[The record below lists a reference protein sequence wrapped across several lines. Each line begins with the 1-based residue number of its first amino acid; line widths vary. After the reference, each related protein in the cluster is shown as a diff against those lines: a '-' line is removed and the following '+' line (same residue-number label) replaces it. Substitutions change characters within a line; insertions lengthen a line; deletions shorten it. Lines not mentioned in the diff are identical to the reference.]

1 MSGDLEQILLQ
12 LTQPDNAIIQQATA
26 QLKLAFKDPAI
37 IPALCAVMTGSPNP
51 ESRQSAA
58 VMLRMRVKKH
68 WKKISPDHRESLKTV
83 VLQAFQQETEHK
95 VRHSLSQLSA
105 VMVKH
110 ETPDRWPALF
120 ALLNESTNSDNPT
133 DRQVGLL
140 LLSKVVESNPEPF
153 KPHYRQLLQ
162 RFAVILQ
169 DLNNPTA
176 LYYCILTLTAMTSY
190 TGSEEM
196 SLMRPLVPKLITALK
211 HLIQADQGQAS
222 ESMEVLDELLES
234 EVSIIVPHIPDI
246 VHFCLEVSADT
257 TLSDSLRVKALSCI
271 ASLIRLKSKA
281 VLKQKLLNPILQTVF
296 PVLSAEPPPGEQDPE
311 DEENGNED
319 HADSES
325 PKHFA
330 AQVIDTMALHMPPE
344 KLFQQLMPLTEAC
357 LASENPYKRKAGL
370 MCLAVLAEGCA
381 DHIRTKMLSS
391 MLQTVCHSLSDGNQ
405 VVRSASLFALGQF
418 SEHLQPEVSKYCAE
432 LMPLLLGYMSAL
444 NQAKI
449 GHVTKAFYALENF
462 MENLGSEI
470 EPYLPNLMETMLSAL
485 NNADNLKLKELA
497 VSAIGAIGKTA
508 PANVGMGLSMEHFT
522 SQYMVP
528 VSYVS
533 VFSHRNEKV
542 KRCPSTFVNRIVQ
555 ISADATSGST
565 CASGPCWNR
574 LKLMQLTIQ
583 PFLLLSANAA
593 KEKLVPYFPPVIE
606 SLKGF
611 LVDTRDEMRS
621 LQTQALDTLSVL
633 ARTIGKEMFSPL
645 AAECVQLGL
654 NLTNAVDDPDL
665 RRCTYGLFSAVSTV
679 SPGCLEPHLTAIT
692 TIMLLS
698 LKSTEGIMAHIEEDK
713 AFVLLDDDDDDDG
726 DDDEEELDTIL
737 DDKGNHAVDPDVN
750 MFSVENA
757 YMDEKE
763 DACDALGEIAFNT
776 GASFQPFLE
785 SSFSQV
791 YELCN
796 FPHEDVRRAAFGAMG
811 QFCRAQHKVWQENPS
826 EANHQ
831 ALHKLLEVVLPSFL
845 EAVRTERERQVVMA
859 VLEAMNGV
867 LKSCQGE
874 ALQSP
879 ERLKEISQAIRDVL
893 KKRTVC
899 QGEEGDEVDDDEQ
912 QAEYD
917 AMLQE
922 FAGEGI
928 PLLASAV
935 PADVFL
941 PHLNELLPLIMN
953 KAKSSCTVA
962 DRSFS
967 VGTLGEILQSL
978 VNVAGGRA
986 VAGRLSNRLLPVLVA
1001 GVRDSDAEVRNNSV
1015 FGLGALA
1022 QAAGPL
1028 VAQDYP
1034 MMLSL
1039 FSNLLSKEQDRRVID
1054 NLCAA
1059 LCRMILSHVEG
1070 VPLEQVFP
1078 ALMARLPLKEDLEEN
1093 KTVYS
1098 CLAMLYSQSPAL
1110 VVSQLVTILSASCH
1124 VLGSKDLDTETQ
1136 NTLVM
1141 LLRDISQCH
1150 SQEFQVAISSLP
1162 AEQKT
1167 TLTAVVNHS

>member
-1 MSGDLEQILLQ
+1 MSGELEQILLQ
-12 LTQPDNAIIQQATA
+12 LTQPDNAVIQQATA

-37 IPALCAVMTGSPNP
+37 IPALCAVMTGSQN
-51 ESRQSAA
+51 SQIRQSAA

-68 WKKISPDHRESLKTV
+68 WKKISPDHRESLKAV
-83 VLQAFQQETEHK
+83 VLQAFQQETEHA

-120 ALLNESTNSDNPT
+120 ALLNQSTKSNNPT
-133 DRQVGLL
+133 DRQDMHRSKCFSQVGLL
-140 LLSKVVESNPEPF
+140 LLSKVVESNPESF

-162 RFAVILQ
+162 LFGTVLQ
-169 DLNNPTA
+169 DLDNPTA
-176 LYYCILTLTAMTSY
+176 MYYSILTLTAMTAY
-190 TGSEEM
+190 TGTEEM
-196 SLMRPLVPKLITALK
+196 NLMRSLIPTLIIALK
-211 HLIQADQGQAS
+211 HLIKADQDQAS
-222 ESMEVLDELLES
+222 EAMEVLDELMES
-234 EVSIIVPHIPDI
+234 EVSIIVPHIAEI
-246 VHFCLEVSADT
+246 VHFCLEVSADI
-257 TLSDSLRVKALSCI
+257 TLTDSLRVKALSCI
-271 ASLIRLKSKA
+271 AFLIRLKSKT

-296 PVLSAEPPPGEQDPE
+296 PVLSAAPPPGEEDPE
-311 DEENGNED
+311 DEENSNED
-319 HADSES
+319 DTDNES

-344 KLFQQLMPLTEAC
+344 KLFHQLMPLTQAC
-357 LASENPYKRKAGL
+357 LASENPYERKAGL

-381 DHIRTKMLSS
+381 DHIRTKMLAS
-391 MLQTVCHSLSDGNQ
+391 MLQTVCQSLSDSNQ
-405 VVRSASLFALGQF
+405 VVRSAGLFALGQF

-462 MENLGSEI
+462 LENLGSEI
-470 EPYLPNLMETMLSAL
+470 EPYLPTLMETMLSAL
-485 NNADNLKLKELA
+485 SNAENLKLKELA
-497 VSAIGAIGKTA
+497 VSAIGAI
-508 PANVGMGLSMEHFT
+508 
-522 SQYMVP
+522 
-528 VSYVS
+528 
-533 VFSHRNEKV
+533 
-542 KRCPSTFVNRIVQ
+542 
-555 ISADATSGST
+555 
-565 CASGPCWNR
+565 
-574 LKLMQLTIQ
+574 
-583 PFLLLSANAA
+583 ANAA
-593 KEKLVPYFPPVIE
+593 KEKLVPYFLPVIE
-606 SLKGF
+606 SLKSF
-611 LVDTRDEMRS
+611 LTDTRDEMRA

-633 ARTIGKEMFSPL
+633 ARTIGKEVFSPL

-654 NLTNAVDDPDL
+654 NLTNAIDDPDL
-665 RRCTYGLFSAVSTV
+665 RRCTYSLFSAVSTV
-679 SPGCLEPHLTAIT
+679 SPDCLNPHLTAIT

-698 LKSTEGIMAHIEEDK
+698 LKSTEGVTAHLEEDK
-713 AFVLLDDDDDDDG
+713 AFVLLDDDDDDD
-726 DDDEEELDTIL
+726 DEAQGDTIL
-737 DDKGNHAVDPDVN
+737 DDEVTDTVDPDIAG
-750 MFSVENA
+750 FSVENA
-757 YMDEKE
+757 YIDEKE

-776 GASFQPFLE
+776 GAAFQPFLE
-785 SSFSQV
+785 SSFQQV
-791 YELCN
+791 YELRD

-811 QFCRAQHKVWQENPS
+811 QFCRAQHKVWQENPT

-831 ALHKLLEVVLPSFL
+831 ALQKLLGVVLPSFL
-845 EAVRTERERQVVMA
+845 EAVHSERERQVVMG
-859 VLEAMNGV
+859 VLEAMNAV
-867 LKSCQGE
+867 LKACQGE

-879 ERLKEISQAIRDVL
+879 GLLQEISQAIRDVL

-899 QGEEGDEVDDDEQ
+899 QDGGGDEAEDDEQ

-935 PADVFL
+935 PADTFQ
-941 PHLNELLPLIMN
+941 PYLNELLPLIMN

-978 VNVAGGRA
+978 VNVSGGRA
-986 VAGRLSNRLLPVLVA
+986 CAGKLSNQLLPVLVA
-1001 GVRDSDAEVRNNSV
+1001 GVRDSDSEVRNNSV
-1015 FGLGALA
+1015 FALGAMA

-1034 MMLSL
+1034 MMLAL

-1059 LCRMILSHVEG
+1059 LCRMIMSNMEG

-1078 ALMARLPLKEDLEEN
+1078 ALLARLPLKEDMEEN

-1098 CLAMLYSQSPAL
+1098 CLAMLYSQNPAL
-1110 VVSQLVTILSASCH
+1110 VLSHIQPIVSASSH
-1124 VLGSKDLDTETQ
+1124 VLGTKDLDTETQ

-1141 LLRDISQCH
+1141 LLRDVAQRH
-1150 SQEFQVAISSLP
+1150 SQEFEGAMRSLP
-1162 AEQKT
+1162 AEQKMK
-1167 TLTAVVNHS
+1167 LTGAVSQS

>member
-1 MSGDLEQILLQ
+1 MALYTNTWTLFEREIVTLARD
-12 LTQPDNAIIQQATA
+12 PANATA

-37 IPALCAVMTGSPNP
+37 IPALCAVMTGSQD
-51 ESRQSAA
+51 SQIRQSAA

-68 WKKISPDHRESLKTV
+68 WKKISPDHRESLKAV
-83 VLQAFQQETEHK
+83 VLQAFQQETEHT

-120 ALLNESTNSDNPT
+120 TLLNQSTKSNNPM

-162 RFAVILQ
+162 LFGTVLQ
-169 DLNNPTA
+169 DLDNPTA
-176 LYYCILTLTAMTSY
+176 MYYSILTLTSMTAY
-190 TGSEEM
+190 TGTEEM
-196 SLMRPLVPKLITALK
+196 NLMRSLIPTLIIALRNIIK
-211 HLIQADQGQAS
+211 ADQDQAS
-222 ESMEVLDELLES
+222 EAMEVFDELMES
-234 EVSIIVPHIPDI
+234 EVSIMVPHIAEI

-257 TLSDSLRVKALSCI
+257 TLTDSLRVKALSCI
-271 ASLIRLKSKA
+271 AFLIRLKSKT

-296 PVLSAEPPPGEQDPE
+296 PVLCAAPPPGEEDPE
-311 DEENGNED
+311 DEENSNED
-319 HADSES
+319 DTDNES

-344 KLFQQLMPLTEAC
+344 KLFHQLMPLTQAC
-357 LASENPYKRKAGL
+357 LASENPYERKAGL

-391 MLQTVCHSLSDGNQ
+391 MLQTVCQSLSDSNQ
-405 VVRSASLFALGQF
+405 VVRSAGLFALGQF

-462 MENLGSEI
+462 LENLGSEI
-470 EPYLPNLMETMLSAL
+470 EPYLPTLMETMLSAL
-485 NNADNLKLKELA
+485 SNAENLKLKELA
-497 VSAIGAIGKTA
+497 VSAIGAI
-508 PANVGMGLSMEHFT
+508 
-522 SQYMVP
+522 
-528 VSYVS
+528 
-533 VFSHRNEKV
+533 
-542 KRCPSTFVNRIVQ
+542 
-555 ISADATSGST
+555 
-565 CASGPCWNR
+565 
-574 LKLMQLTIQ
+574 
-583 PFLLLSANAA
+583 ANAA
-593 KEKLVPYFPPVIE
+593 KEKLVPYFLPVIE
-606 SLKGF
+606 RLKGF
-611 LVDTRDEMRS
+611 LTDTRDEMRS

-633 ARTIGKEMFSPL
+633 ARTIGKEVFSPL

-654 NLTNAVDDPDL
+654 NLTNAIDDPDL
-665 RRCTYGLFSAVSTV
+665 RRCTYSLFSAVSTV
-679 SPGCLEPHLTAIT
+679 SPDCLNPHLTAIT

-698 LKSTEGIMAHIEEDK
+698 LKSTEGVTAHLEEDK
-713 AFVLLDDDDDDDG
+713 TFVLLDDDDDDEAQG
-726 DDDEEELDTIL
+726 DTIL
-737 DDKGNHAVDPDVN
+737 DEEGTDTVDPDIAG
-750 MFSVENA
+750 FSVENA
-757 YMDEKE
+757 YIDEKE
-763 DACDALGEIAFNT
+763 DTCDALGEIAFNT
-776 GASFQPFLE
+776 GAAFQPFLE
-785 SSFSQV
+785 SSFQQV
-791 YELCN
+791 YELRD
-796 FPHEDVRRAAFGAMG
+796 FPHEDVRRAAFVAMG
-811 QFCRAQHKVWQENPS
+811 QFCRAQHKVWQENPT
-826 EANHQ
+826 EADHQ
-831 ALHKLLEVVLPSFL
+831 ALQKLLGVVLPSFL
-845 EAVRTERERQVVMA
+845 EAVHSERERQVVMG
-859 VLEAMNGV
+859 VLEAMNAV
-867 LKSCQGE
+867 LKACQGE

-879 ERLKEISQAIRDVL
+879 GRLQEISQAIRDVL

-899 QGEEGDEVDDDEQ
+899 QDGGGDEADDDEQ

-935 PADVFL
+935 PAETFQ
-941 PHLNELLPLIMN
+941 PYLNELLPLIMN
-953 KAKSSCTVA
+953 KAKLSYTVA

-978 VNVAGGRA
+978 VNVSGGRA
-986 VAGRLSNRLLPVLVA
+986 CAGKLSNQLLPVLVA
-1001 GVRDSDAEVRNNSV
+1001 GVRDSDSEVRNNSV
-1015 FGLGALA
+1015 FALGALA

-1059 LCRMILSHVEG
+1059 LCRMIMSNMEG

-1078 ALMARLPLKEDLEEN
+1078 ALLARLPLKEDMEEN

-1098 CLAMLYSQSPAL
+1098 CLAMLYSQNPAL
-1110 VVSQLVTILSASCH
+1110 VLSQIKPIVSASSH
-1124 VLGSKDLDTETQ
+1124 VLGTKDLDTETQ
-1136 NTLVM
+1136 NILVM
-1141 LLRDISQCH
+1141 LLQDVAQRH
-1150 SQEFQVAISSLP
+1150 SQEFEVAIKSLP
-1162 AEQKT
+1162 AEQKMK
-1167 TLTAVVNHS
+1167 LTGAVSQS